1 MSNEFIEPWQK
12 MMGEWQKTQTSI
24 NKQMMDNMQKWGR
37 GFEKND
43 NSYYS
48 NNPTLDIFQSFMQK
62 MFEHN
67 PQYNLQASQN
77 WQDVLNAF
85 PGSDGLMDQM
95 NSFIKGNKV
104 VFDKFK
110 QDMVENLPDD
120 ETKDYFLS
128 TLDDISNPYSW
139 LKFSSTSVEEG
150 LKRFS
155 EGPLFSGISDL
166 DNRIAKAMDGWL
178 DLGEK
183 NNDYYE
189 VLLRSWM
196 NAYEKFIAHLNEL
209 GEEKTSISPKKLLE
223 IWSVIADEE
232 LMVMHRSEAFLQAQ
246 KALIK
251 ANAEYRLQ
259 EQDVAEVIC
268 ETMHIPTRQEVDD
281 LHKTVTDLRR
291 ELRSLK
297 KLVATSNTQQT
308 TKKTAIKK
316 DSSNKKPEK
325 KPPTKKPAQRST
337 TAKKPSNKPAT
348 KSTNT

>member
-1 MSNEFIEPWQK
+1 MNQK
-12 MMGEWQKTQTSI
+12 
-24 NKQMMDNMQKWGR
+24 MMDNMQKWGNS
-37 GFEKND
+37 FEKND

-48 NNPTLDIFQSFMQK
+48 NNPTLDIFQLFMQK
-62 MFEHN
+62 VFEHN
-67 PQYNLQASQN
+67 PQYNLQSSRN
-77 WQDVLNAF
+77 WQDVLNAL

-95 NSFIKGNKV
+95 NSFIKGNKII
-104 VFDKFK
+104 FDKFK
-110 QDMVENLPDD
+110 QDMVDTLPAD

-139 LKFSSTSVEEG
+139 LKFSDTSVEEG

-189 VLLRSWM
+189 VLLKSWM
-196 NAYEKFIAHLNEL
+196 SAYEKFITHLNEL
-209 GEEKTSISPKKLLE
+209 GEQKQSISPKKLLE

-232 LMVMHRSEAFLQAQ
+232 LMVMHRSESFLQAQ

-268 ETMHIPTRQEVDD
+268 ETMHIPTRKEVDD
-281 LHKTVTDLRR
+281 LHKTVTELRR

-297 KLVATSNTQQT
+297 KLVTTSNTQ
-308 TKKTAIKK
+308 
-316 DSSNKKPEK
+316 
-325 KPPTKKPAQRST
+325 TKKPAEKKDNLKDNPVKEDFAEKASVKKSPVKKSASKASST
-337 TAKKPSNKPAT
+337 NKASSKPSAKPN
-348 KSTNT
+348 NT

>member
-12 MMGEWQKTQTSI
+12 MMGEWQKTQTSV

-110 QDMVENLPDD
+110 QDMVDNLPDD

-196 NAYEKFIAHLNEL
+196 NAYEKFIARLNEL
-209 GEEKTSISPKKLLE
+209 GEEKNSISPKKLLE

-232 LMVMHRSEAFLQAQ
+232 LMVMHRSKEFLQAQ

-281 LHKTVTDLRR
+281 LHKTVTELRR

-297 KLVATSNTQQT
+297 KLVATSNTQ
-308 TKKTAIKK
+308 
-316 DSSNKKPEK
+316 P
-325 KPPTKKPAQRST
+325 T
-337 TAKKPSNKPAT
+337 TAKKTVVKKTPSKTSTDKKPAT
-348 KSTNT
+348 KSTVTKKPSNKTTTKPKNT